1 MYRYKTFL
9 HLSTRNKIPVSID
22 MKLLILYS
30 KPIPQ
35 GTTAGIFIR
44 KVLGKRKKMTQIVG
58 TYDIH
63 LKLVNYELLPVP
75 GTVYSV
81 N

>member
-1 MYRYKTFL
+1 MYKTFL
-9 HLSTRNKIPVSID
+9 HLSTRNKIPVGID

-44 KVLGKRKKMTQIVG
+44 KVLG
-58 TYDIH
+58 
-63 LKLVNYELLPVP
+63 
-75 GTVYSV
+75 
-81 N
+81 